1 MKSIR
6 SILLIALFQAVAVSS
21 AFAAD
26 ELARIKSAGVFKI
39 GTEGT
44 YAPFTY
50 HDESG
55 NLTGFD
61 VEIGTAIA
69 QRLGVKPQFVEGKWD
84 GLIAGLDVNR
94 YDAVINEVAVTEA
107 RKAKYDFSDPYIT
120 SHAALIVRS
129 DNSAIKNFDDL
140 KGKKSANTLTSNFG
154 KIAAAHGAEVI
165 PVQGF
170 NESIDLLTSG
180 RVDATVNDSLSFL
193 DFKKHKPDAKV
204 KIAALDTSPDSSDKS
219 AVLIRKGQPG
229 VAGGDQQGAR
239 RDQERRHLRET
250 LAEVFR
256 QGRLPINTTCESE
269 SCRHGWN

>member
-6 SILLIALFQAVAVSS
+6 SILLIALLQAVAVTS

-26 ELARIKSAGVFKI
+26 DLAQVKSAGVLKI

-44 YAPFTY
+44 YAPFTF
-50 HDESG
+50 HDASG
-55 NLTGFD
+55 KLTGFD

-69 QRLGVKPQFVEGKWD
+69 QRLGVKPEFVEGKWD

-94 YDAVINEVAVTEA
+94 YDAVINEVAVTDA

-120 SHAALIVRS
+120 SHPALIVRS
-129 DNSAIKNFDDL
+129 DNTTIKTFDDL

-154 KIAAAHGAEVI
+154 KLAAAHGADVVA
-165 PVQGF
+165 VQGF

-193 DFKKHKPDAKV
+193 DFTKHKPDAKV
-204 KIAALDTSPDSSDKS
+204 KIVALDTSSESDKS
-219 AVLIRKGQPG
+219 AVLLRKGNPELQ
-229 VAGGDQQGAR
+229 AAINKA
-239 RDQERRHLRET
+239 
-250 LAEVFR
+250 LADIKKDGTYEKISQKYFGKDVS
-256 QGRLPINTTCESE
+256 Q
-269 SCRHGWN
+269 

>member
-6 SILLIALFQAVAVSS
+6 SILLIALFHAVTVSPV
-21 AFAAD
+21 FAAD
-26 ELARIKSAGVFKI
+26 ELAQIKSSGVFRI

-55 NLTGFD
+55 KLTGFD
-61 VEIGTAIA
+61 VEVGTQIA

-94 YDAVINEVAVTEA
+94 YDAVINEVAVTDA
-107 RKAKYDFSDPYIT
+107 RKVKYDFSDPYIT

-129 DNSAIKNFDDL
+129 DNNAIKTFDDL

-170 NESIDLLTSG
+170 NESIDLLTAG

-204 KIAALDTSPDSSDKS
+204 KIAALDTSPESSDKS
-219 AVLIRKGQPG
+219 AVLIRKGNPEL
-229 VAGGDQQGAR
+229 VAAINKA
-239 RDQERRHLRET
+239 
-250 LAEVFR
+250 LADMKKDGTYAKISQKYFGKDV
-256 QGRLPINTTCESE
+256 SK
-269 SCRHGWN
+269 

>member
-1 MKSIR
+1 MKSKSIR
-6 SILLIALFQAVAVSS
+6 SILLIALFQAVAVTS

-26 ELARIKSAGVFKI
+26 ELAQIKSAGVFKI

-44 YAPFTY
+44 YAPFTF

-55 NLTGFD
+55 KLTGFD

-94 YDAVINEVAVTEA
+94 YDAVINEVAITDA
-107 RKAKYDFSDPYIT
+107 RKVKYDFSDPYIT
-120 SHAALIVRS
+120 SHAALIVQS
-129 DNSAIKNFDDL
+129 SNTTVKNFDDL

-204 KIAALDTSPDSSDKS
+204 KIVALDTASDSSDKS
-219 AVLIRKGQPG
+219 AVLIRKGSPEL
-229 VAGGDQQGAR
+229 VAAINKA
-239 RDQERRHLRET
+239 
-250 LAEVFR
+250 LADMKKDGTYEKISQKYFGKDVS
-256 QGRLPINTTCESE
+256 Q
-269 SCRHGWN
+269 

>member
-6 SILLIALFQAVAVSS
+6 SILLVALLQAVAVSS
-21 AFAAD
+21 VFAAD
-26 ELARIKSAGVFKI
+26 EFAQIKSSGVFRI

-55 NLTGFD
+55 KLTGFD
-61 VEIGTAIA
+61 VEIGTQIA
-69 QRLGVKPQFVEGKWD
+69 QRIGVKPQFVEGKWD

-94 YDAVINEVAVTEA
+94 YDAVINEVAVTDA

-129 DNSAIKNFDDL
+129 DNTTIKNFDDL

-154 KIAAAHGAEVI
+154 KIAASLRAEVI

-170 NESIDLLTSG
+170 NESIDLLTAG

-193 DFKKHKPDAKV
+193 GLQEAQAECEGEDRYAGYVAGKQRQVGCADPQ
-204 KIAALDTSPDSSDKS
+204 
-219 AVLIRKGQPG
+219 GQPRT
-229 VAGGDQQGAR
+229 R
-239 RDQERRHLRET
+239 R
-250 LAEVFR
+250 
-256 QGRLPINTTCESE
+256 GN
-269 SCRHGWN
+269 

>member
-6 SILLIALFQAVAVSS
+6 SILLIALLQAVAVTS

-26 ELARIKSAGVFKI
+26 DLAQVKSAGVLKI

-44 YAPFTY
+44 YAPFTF
-50 HDESG
+50 HDASG
-55 NLTGFD
+55 KLTGFD

-69 QRLGVKPQFVEGKWD
+69 QRLGVKPEFVEGKWD

-94 YDAVINEVAVTEA
+94 YDAVINEVAVTDA

-120 SHAALIVRS
+120 SHPALIVRS
-129 DNSAIKNFDDL
+129 DNTTIKTFDDL

-154 KIAAAHGAEVI
+154 KLAAAHGADVV

-180 RVDATVNDSLSFL
+180 RVDATINDSLAFL

-204 KIAALDTSPDSSDKS
+204 KIVALDTSSDSDKS
-219 AVLIRKGQPG
+219 AVLIRKGSPELQ
-229 VAGGDQQGAR
+229 AAINKA
-239 RDQERRHLRET
+239 
-250 LAEVFR
+250 LADIKKDGTYEKISQKYFGKDVS
-256 QGRLPINTTCESE
+256 Q
-269 SCRHGWN
+269 

>member
-6 SILLIALFQAVAVSS
+6 SLLLIGLLQVATATA

-26 ELARIKSAGVFKI
+26 DLAKIKSAGEFKI

-44 YAPFTY
+44 YAPFTF
-50 HDESG
+50 HDAS
-55 NLTGFD
+55 NQLTGFD
-61 VEIGTAIA
+61 VEIGREIA
-69 QRLGVKPQFVEGKWD
+69 KRLGVKPVFVEGKWD
-84 GLIAGLDVNR
+84 GLIAGLDANR
-94 YDAVINEVAVTEA
+94 YDAVINEVAVTDA
-107 RKAKYDFSDPYIT
+107 RKQKYDFSEPYIV

-129 DNSAIKNFDDL
+129 DNNTIKSFDDL

-154 KIAAAHGAEVI
+154 KIAAAHGAEVV

-204 KIAALDTSPDSSDKS
+204 KIAAVDTASDSSDHS
-219 AVLIRKGQPG
+219 AVLIRKGNPDLQ
-229 VAGGDQQGAR
+229 AAINKA
-239 RDQERRHLRET
+239 
-250 LAEVFR
+250 LADMKAD
-256 QGRLPINTTCESE
+256 GTYAKISE
-269 SCRHGWN
+269 KYFGKDVSK